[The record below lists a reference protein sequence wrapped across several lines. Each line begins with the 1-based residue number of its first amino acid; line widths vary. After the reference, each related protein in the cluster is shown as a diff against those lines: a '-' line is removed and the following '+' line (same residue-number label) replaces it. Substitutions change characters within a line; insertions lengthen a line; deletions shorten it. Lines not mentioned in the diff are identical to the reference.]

1 MSTLELAL
9 LAQLLVFLTVTGV
22 FLATGQ
28 ASIYHPLTVYLG
40 FHGLVFVVRPLLVHY
55 LNFDTVWRYML
66 IQPSDELLIKT
77 LTVSSVAMLVFAA
90 TCLGVGW
97 SHTRFV
103 VQSPEPFSEA
113 QRRALIVTT
122 ALLLPLV
129 LYSAHSLM
137 TGGFGGK
144 FVGSTFIMTGASGY
158 TVEAQFMAGPLI
170 CGWLAVTRFNRW
182 ALIPILPY
190 VAYRS
195 YAGMARWTIVL
206 LFLSMA
212 LIYAWQNR
220 IRWLPVW
227 AVTLVI
233 PLYLLFHTLGQNR
246 GFFQQIIT
254 DKAPQQLEA
263 NDFTPE
269 SEKIKS
275 KYDSQEFANFDFL
288 CYVLRAVPEK
298 TGTFTYGTQ
307 YLQLFTEPIP
317 RKLWPGK
324 PAGAPI
330 GFFNLNNYG
339 DFLGLTP
346 SLVGDGWMSG
356 GWVGL
361 IITMS
366 IVGSLLGLAHRVF
379 WRHMQNNMVALFYLV
394 GIAMLPQ
401 WYRDG
406 GISIS
411 KFLFW
416 NLSPLILW
424 LGLSW
429 LCGPRLMPGYSR
441 LLPRGS
447 QVRFSVPENT
457 TRTTGNPCAIPD
469 RKGTSPA

>member
-1 MSTLELAL
+1 
-9 LAQLLVFLTVTGV
+9 LAQTLVFVTVIGI

-77 LTVSSVAMLVFAA
+77 LTISSVAMLVFAA
-90 TCLGVGW
+90 TCLGLGW
-97 SHTRFV
+97 THARFT
-103 VQSPEPFSEA
+103 QAPAPFSDA
-113 QRRALIVTT
+113 QRRALVVTT
-122 ALLLPLV
+122 AILLPVV
-129 LYSAHSLM
+129 LYSVHSF
-137 TGGFGGK
+137 TSGGLDGK
-144 FVGSTFIMTGASGY
+144 FVGGTYIMTGASGY
-158 TVEAQFMAGPLI
+158 TIEAQFMAGPLI
-170 CGWLAVTRFNRW
+170 CGWLAVSRFNRW

-190 VAYRS
+190 IAYRS
-195 YAGMARWTIVL
+195 YAGLSRWTIVL

-212 LIYAWQNR
+212 LIYAWQKR
-220 IRWLPVW
+220 IRWLPMW

-233 PLYLLFHTLGQNR
+233 PLYLLFHALGQNR
-246 GFFQQIIT
+246 AAFHQLITGDAPAAQQ
-254 DKAPQQLEA
+254 
-263 NDFTPE
+263 NDDSIPA
-269 SEKIKS
+269 SERMKS

-288 CYVLRAVPEK
+288 CYVIRAVPEK
-298 TGTFTYGTQ
+298 TGTFTYGSQ

-356 GWVGL
+356 GWLGL

-366 IVGSLLGLAHRVF
+366 IVGSLLGLAHRIF
-379 WRHMQNNMVALFYLV
+379 WRHIQNNMVALFYLV

-416 NLSPLILW
+416 NLSPMVLWLIL
-424 LGLSW
+424 SW
-429 LCGPRLMPGYSR
+429 VCGPRLMPGYHR
-441 LLPRGS
+441 VLPRGV
-447 QVRFSVPENT
+447 QVKFPAGKQIGRGATAANVPE
-457 TRTTGNPCAIPD
+457 P
-469 RKGTSPA
+469 KGTAPA

>member
-1 MSTLELAL
+1 M
-9 LAQLLVFLTVTGV
+9 
-22 FLATGQ
+22 
-28 ASIYHPLTVYLG
+28 
-40 FHGLVFVVRPLLVHY
+40 
-55 LNFDTVWRYML
+55 
-66 IQPSDELLIKT
+66 
-77 LTVSSVAMLVFAA
+77 
-90 TCLGVGW
+90 
-97 SHTRFV
+97 
-103 VQSPEPFSEA
+103 
-113 QRRALIVTT
+113 
-122 ALLLPLV
+122 
-129 LYSAHSLM
+129 
-137 TGGFGGK
+137 
-144 FVGSTFIMTGASGY
+144 
-158 TVEAQFMAGPLI
+158 
-170 CGWLAVTRFNRW
+170 
-182 ALIPILPY
+182 
-190 VAYRS
+190 
-195 YAGMARWTIVL
+195 
-206 LFLSMA
+206 
-212 LIYAWQNR
+212 
-220 IRWLPVW
+220 PVW
-227 AVTLVI
+227 AVALAI
-233 PLYLLFHTLGQNR
+233 PLYLLFHMLGQNR
-246 GFFQQIIT
+246 AAFQQLFT
-254 DKAPQQLEA
+254 DTAPQQLES
-263 NDFTPE
+263 NDSTPE
-269 SEKIKS
+269 SEKVKL

-288 CYVLRAVPEK
+288 CYIVRAVPEK

-366 IVGSLLGLAHRVF
+366 IVGSLLGLAHRIF
-379 WRHMQNNMVALFYLV
+379 WRHVQNNMVALFYLV

-441 LLPRGS
+441 MLPRGS
-447 QVRFSVPENT
+447 QVRFSVPEKT
-457 TRTTGNPCAIPD
+457 TRTTSNSSPIPD